1 MADTL
6 IHKIAELRELLKD
19 REHAGGDL
27 ALALKR
33 ARRRLPRR
41 IYRLGQE
48 LAAVQPLLEHPKLRM
63 TVEESK
69 LSRSA
74 DEVIKHLKSID
85 LADRRRGR
93 VLDILASMA
102 FALIVVAVLL
112 IVVLRWR
119 GFV

>member
-1 MADTL
+1 
-6 IHKIAELRELLKD
+6 
-19 REHAGGDL
+19 
-27 ALALKR
+27 
-33 ARRRLPRR
+33 RRLPRR

-63 TVEESK
+63 TVEEEAK